1 MYKLNTLS
9 ASCWT
14 VTYLLTAYRICTADK
29 HFLNISQP
37 ANGKGCRICLNIL
50 KAEKH
55 KKEDNTAQFCCKT
68 MDEEEWTDS
77 EYLFWYAL
85 ARKSTKSLV

>member
-1 MYKLNTLS
+1 
-9 ASCWT
+9 
-14 VTYLLTAYRICTADK
+14 
-29 HFLNISQP
+29 
-37 ANGKGCRICLNIL
+37 LNIL